1 MKTKSMSKY
10 FISLCMAFFS
20 MTAIAQEEAVSL
32 KDSIAYKKNYGL
44 RFGIDLSKLLIGA
57 TDDYF
62 SGYELV
68 ADYRIQKDLYIA
80 GEIGFIEKTSEEDN
94 YNFTT
99 KGTYITVG
107 FNKNTFQNWLE
118 MDNEIFYGAR
128 YGFSSFSQKL
138 NTYTVFQ
145 EGTKMGEVS
154 TPYFEPKTVHP
165 NQTYTD
171 LSAHWISFVL
181 GLKVETFKNLFLG
194 ASVNFSKL
202 IKTSEPNNFKNLYIP
217 GFNKV
222 YATNSSVSFNYTLS
236 YRIPLYKK

>member
-1 MKTKSMSKY
+1 
-10 FISLCMAFFS
+10 MAFFS
-20 MTAIAQEEAVSL
+20 ITAVAQQKNVSQ
-32 KDSIAYKKNYGL
+32 KDSIIYKKNYGL
-44 RFGIDLSKLLIGA
+44 RLGIDMSKLLIGA
-57 TDDYF
+57 TDSHF

-68 ADYRIQKDLYIA
+68 GDYRIQKNLYIA
-80 GEIGFIEKTSEEDN
+80 GEIGFIEKTSKEDN

-99 KGTYITVG
+99 KGSYITVG

-118 MDNEIFYGAR
+118 MDNEIYYGAR

-145 EGTKMGEVS
+145 KGTEIEGVS
-154 TPYFEPKTVHP
+154 SAYFEPKTVDL
-165 NQTYTD
+165 NQTYTN

-181 GLKVETFKNLFLG
+181 GLKVETFNNLFLG

-202 IKTSEPNNFKNLYIP
+202 IGATEPNNFKNLYIP

-222 YATNSSVSFNYTLS
+222 YVTNSGVSFNYTLS